1 MLSTSKHQQFYLLQ
15 ILSNK
20 RKENMA
26 NNKKNRTQKT
36 TYKDTLNSILAT
48 ETEKMLNSTQ
58 SHLDT
63 LGIDTER
70 NIIRHSDDG

>member
-20 RKENMA
+20 KKENMA
-26 NNKKNRTQKT
+26 NKKNRTQKT